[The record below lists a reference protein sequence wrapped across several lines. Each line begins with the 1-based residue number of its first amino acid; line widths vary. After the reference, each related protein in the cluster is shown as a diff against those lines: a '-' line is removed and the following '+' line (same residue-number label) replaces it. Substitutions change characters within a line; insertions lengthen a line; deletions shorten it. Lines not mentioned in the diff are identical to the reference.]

1 MGDADTIAAVATAP
15 GIGGVGVIRVSGERV
30 PEILIKVVGRALT
43 PRLASFVRFVDDA
56 GEPIDEGLAMHFPA
70 PRSYTGEE
78 VLEIHAHGGPVV
90 LGRLLARCL
99 GSGARLAQPGEFTKR
114 AFLNGKMDLAQAEA
128 VADLIAA
135 RTDQAARSAA
145 RSLGG
150 EFSKQIQS
158 FQTELTQLRVVV
170 EGAID
175 FPDEGIDFLQD
186 AAVRRRLSALLTLLE
201 GALRAGKIG
210 RAQHEGLCAVLVGP
224 PNSGKSSI
232 INMLCM
238 DEVAIVSPLPGT
250 TRDLVRAAIQI
261 DGVPI
266 EIIDTAGLRVTS
278 DLIEGLGIERTR
290 RAAANADV
298 VVVVSDCSGEGVFD
312 AAILS
317 QLPGHARRLRV
328 HNKIDLVD
336 LPPRT
341 QEEGGATDV
350 WVSALTGA
358 GKDDLRR
365 ALVSGFAGDSE
376 YVFAARARHLLALS
390 RCRDCVRSA
399 VGLLDSVELLA
410 EELRG
415 AQHAL
420 GEITGDVVADDLL
433 GEIFSKFCI
442 GK

>member
-15 GIGGVGVIRVSGERV
+15 GVGGVGVIRVSGEHV

-43 PRLASFVRFVDDA
+43 PRLASFVRFLDDA

-70 PRSYTGEE
+70 PRSYTGED

-99 GSGARLAQPGEFTKR
+99 GFGARLAQPGEFTKR
-114 AFLNGKMDLAQAEA
+114 AFLNGKIDLAQAEA

-158 FQTELTQLRVVV
+158 FQMELTQLRVVV

-186 AAVRRRLSALLTLLE
+186 AAVRRRLSAILALLE
-201 GALRAGKIG
+201 GALRVGEIG

-266 EIIDTAGLRVTS
+266 EIIDTAGLRVTA
-278 DLIEGLGIERTR
+278 DLLEGLGIERTR
-290 RAAANADV
+290 KAVADADV
-298 VVVVSDCSGEGVFD
+298 VVVVSDCSGGSVLD
-312 AAILS
+312 AAILPA
-317 QLPGHARRLRV
+317 LRGHARWLRV

-336 LPPRT
+336 LPPRV
-341 QEEGGATDV
+341 QEDGGTTDV

-365 ALVSGFAGDSE
+365 ALVVGFGGDSE
-376 YVFAARARHLLALS
+376 YVFAARRRHLLALS

-399 VGLLDSVELLA
+399 LGLLDSVELLA

-420 GEITGDVVADDLL
+420 GEITGEVLADDLL
-433 GEIFSKFCI
+433 GEIFSSFCI